1 MKHLNRCQYV
11 HLRRLVGR
19 DLAKDPAVVEA
30 WLEARAVADHWTL
43 TRGGATWQPYA
54 TRADGAALAALQ
66 RFCRL
71 TGLQCRIVP
80 YGGDWAAQ
88 CHRIEVTRPAGPE

>member
-19 DLAKDPAVVEA
+19 DLARNPAVQEA
-30 WLEARAVADHWTL
+30 WIACRGIADHE
-43 TRGGATWQPYA
+43 RRHAGGVTWEPYH
-54 TRADGAALAALQ
+54 TRADAGLVAAMQ

-88 CHRIEVTRPAGPE
+88 CHRITVTRPAGME